1 MLNWRFL
8 SNEIRKDDEKAFE
21 YIYQT
26 LYPRLC
32 AFANQYVND
41 NDAAEDVVS
50 DVMYE
55 LWRKK
60 RTFESFESIKAFLYV
75 SVRNKSLSYLRK
87 QNISLKHSEEIKKTS
102 TESFFKEHLIEE
114 ELTGILR
121 QALDQLPEKARKVFE
136 LSCIEGLKYKE
147 VAEDLNVSIN
157 TVKSQRARAIKLLK
171 ELLEGQVLWIFL
183 LNLLK

>member
-41 NDAAEDVVS
+41 NNAAEDVVS

-87 QNISLKHSEEIKKTS
+87 QKISFKHSEEIKKTS

-121 QALDQLPEKARKVFE
+121 QALDQLPEKARKVYE